1 MENRYA
7 KLNNL
12 FLRQSYLDS
21 WEEYQRGVRNKN
33 AIHWDH
39 VILTASNEE
48 QAEGYRQQISARRE
62 GGLLPQTTV
71 YTVLPDPEGK
81 RVGSGGATFHV
92 LKYIVEQNRN
102 VQEGVPEKGVES
114 AEEGAGQDLSALF
127 RGKRILVI
135 HSGGDSK
142 RVPQYSVCGK
152 LFSPVPRELPD
163 GRPSTLFDEF
173 MISMAGVAGRIPEGM
188 LVLSGDVLLLFNPL
202 QIDAQFHGAAAIS
215 IKESVSVGKDHG
227 VFLNNGND
235 MVGRFLHKQS
245 EEDLKCLGAV
255 NDKDR
260 VDLDTGAV
268 LLDTELLG
276 ALFGLI
282 STNGRLD
289 EEKYGRFVND
299 RARISFYGDFLY
311 PLAEDATLEQYYN
324 EAAEG
329 EQNAELHECR
339 TQIWQAIHSFSM
351 KLICLSPARFIH
363 FGTTGELL
371 ELVTSGVEDYEF
383 LDWKKD
389 VFSVTETQRDMQQ
402 ADSVEA
408 FVSEGYTG
416 DIPPGR
422 TGDAPIS
429 PAGCHTALHH
439 SVVERADLLGDHV
452 YIEYSSIAV
461 DASVGDGSIISNL
474 HLEGVQVPENV
485 VLHGIVL
492 KDGGFVARVYA
503 TKDNPK
509 GTLKDGA
516 SFLNTTL
523 RGLLHSLWIN
533 AGVLWAGA
541 GENQDEEGCDLWTAA
556 LYPVCRTMKEAVK
569 AALFLCRT
577 AAGFDYTEKER
588 ERWLKARRIS
598 LCESFQEADITAL
611 LKWQKKLENEIIV
624 RKFLGAVREKLDYHE
639 SLAVFGGHG
648 VSEEQLAMLLERAR
662 KAPFSEKIRIYYHLS
677 RGLIRWQSVST
688 DYDDAVLEGLC
699 FDTIRDEIF
708 KESRAALPAD
718 TDLNIVQDEVAVAL
732 PVRVNWGGGWTD
744 TPPQCNEQGGVV
756 LNAAVTLNGV
766 LPVQVKVR
774 RMKDHYVAFESAD
787 LGARGEAHSVAEI
800 QDCHN
805 PYDFFALHKAAL
817 IACGIVP
824 MEGDADLEQILRR
837 LGGGIYLSTQVV
849 GIPKGSG
856 LGTSSILSG
865 ACVKAVF
872 EFLGKRL
879 SKEAVYETVS
889 CMEQI
894 MSTGGGWQDQ
904 VGGLTGGIKFITTRP
919 GLHQQISVSYVTMPD
934 EAKKELQERFA
945 LIYTG
950 QRRLARN
957 LLRDVVGNYIG
968 GRAES
973 VEALYEMKRIAAMMR
988 FELEEGNIDGFAAL
1002 LNRHWELSKK
1012 LDAGSTNTCIEQIF
1026 LVCEDL
1032 IDGRFIAGAGGGGFI
1047 QVILKKNVTKEQ
1059 LKERLRE
1066 VFQDSGVSVWE
1077 CAFV

>member
-1 MENRYA
+1 MDNRYA

-12 FLRQSYLDS
+12 FLRQSYMDS
-21 WEEYQRGVRNKN
+21 WEEYVRGLRSKH
-33 AIHWDH
+33 AIHWDY

-48 QAEGYRQQISARRE
+48 QAEVYRQQISERLK
-62 GGLLPQTTV
+62 GGFLPQQTA
-71 YTVLPDPEGK
+71 YAVLPDPQGK

-92 LKYIVEQNRN
+92 LKYIAEQRGL
-102 VQEGVPEKGVES
+102 QEEAVSDASDV
-114 AEEGAGQDLSALF
+114 F
-127 RGKRILVI
+127 RGRRMLVI

-215 IKESVSVGKDHG
+215 IKEDVAVGKEHG
-227 VFLNNGND
+227 VFLNNGSD

-245 EEDLKCLGAV
+245 EEALLRLGAV
-255 NDKDR
+255 NDKGC

-268 LLDTELLG
+268 LLDAELLA
-276 ALFGLI
+276 ALFSLI
-282 STNGRLD
+282 STNGSVD
-289 EEKYGRFVND
+289 ADKYARFVND

-311 PLAEDATLEQYYN
+311 PLAEDATLDQYYL

-329 EQNAELHECR
+329 DFTDELRECR
-339 TQIWQAIHSFSM
+339 TQIWQAIHEFSM
-351 KLICLSPARFIH
+351 KLICLSPAKFIH

-371 ELVTSGVEDYEF
+371 SLVTSGVEAYEF

-389 VFSVTETQRDMQQ
+389 VFSAWDMQRIPC
-402 ADSVEA
+402 AGDGTVERMA
-408 FVSEGYTG
+408 EYVSLPTNTG
-416 DIPPGR
+416 
-422 TGDAPIS
+422 
-429 PAGCHTALHH
+429 LHH
-439 SVVERADLLGDHV
+439 SVVERASSLGNGV
-452 YIEYSSIAV
+452 YVEHSYVEADAV
-461 DASVGDGSIISNL
+461 IGDGSIVSNL
-474 HLEGVQVPENV
+474 RLGGVHVPPGV
-485 VLHGIVL
+485 VLHGIFL
-492 KDGGFVARVYA
+492 RDGGCVVRVYA
-503 TKDNPK
+503 TEDNPK
-509 GTLKDGA
+509 GTLIHDA
-516 SFLNTTL
+516 PFLHTTL
-523 RGLLHSLWIN
+523 KELLQVLNSKAEALWPGM
-533 AGVLWAGA
+533 AEKDCFLW
-541 GENQDEEGCDLWTAA
+541 NAA
-556 LYPVCRTMKEAVK
+556 LYPVCKTMEEAVSS
-569 AALFLCRT
+569 ALFLCRAANGESYTAGEREQWSSARRLSLCGSFREADT
-577 AAGFDYTEKER
+577 AA
-588 ERWLKARRIS
+588 IP
-598 LCESFQEADITAL
+598 
-611 LKWQKKLENEIIV
+611 KWQEQLKNEIIV
-624 RKFLGAVREKLDYHE
+624 RKFLRAVKEKQDYHK
-639 SLAVFGGHG
+639 SLQIFGERG
-648 VSEEQLAMLLERAR
+648 VSEEQLTMLLADAETA
-662 KAPFSEKIRIYYHLS
+662 AFSDKIRIYYHLS
-677 RGLIRWQSVST
+677 RSLRQGQRSVAG
-688 DYDDAVLEGLC
+688 YDEGMLEGMC

-708 KESRAALPAD
+708 REGRAAIPKNNE
-718 TDLNIVQDEVAVAL
+718 LNIVQDEVFVEL

-756 LNAAVTLNGV
+756 LNAAITLNGV
-766 LPVQVKVR
+766 LPVQVRVR
-774 RMKDHYVAFESAD
+774 KLSGFYVAFESAD
-787 LGARGEAHSVAEI
+787 LGARGEAHCVADI

-824 MEGDADLEQILRR
+824 LEGEADLEQILRR

-849 GIPKGSG
+849 GVPKGSG

-865 ACVKAVF
+865 ACVKGIFA
-872 EFLGKRL
+872 FLGKKL
-879 SKEAVYETVS
+879 SDEAVYETVS

-904 VGGLTGGIKFITTRP
+904 VGGLTGGIKLITTRP
-919 GLHQQISVSYVTMPD
+919 GLHQQISVSYVTIP
-934 EAKKELQERFA
+934 EPAKKELQERFA

-968 GRAES
+968 GREES
-973 VEALYEMKRIAAMMR
+973 ACALYEMKRVASMMR

-1026 LVCEDL
+1026 IVCEDM

-1047 QVILKKNVTKEQ
+1047 QVVLKKGVTRKQ
-1059 LKERLRE
+1059 LGERLRE
-1066 VFQDSGVSVWE
+1066 VFQDSGVAVWE

>member
-12 FLRQSYLDS
+12 FLSQSCMDS
-21 WEEYQRGVRNKN
+21 WEDYLRGIRSKN
-33 AIHWDH
+33 AIHWDY

-48 QAEGYRQQISARRE
+48 QAKVYREQISERLQ
-62 GGLLPQTTV
+62 GGFLPRQTEYV
-71 YTVLPDPEGK
+71 VLPDPQGK

-92 LKYIVEQNRN
+92 LKYIAQQNQAGGEHA
-102 VQEGVPEKGVES
+102 QES
-114 AEEGAGQDLSALF
+114 RTEGEAAPNGAALF
-127 RGKRILVI
+127 KGKRILVI

-163 GRPSTLFDEF
+163 ARPSTLFDEF
-173 MISMAGVAGRIPEGM
+173 MIAMAGVAGRIPEGM

-215 IKESVSVGKDHG
+215 IKEDVAVGKEHG
-227 VFLNNGND
+227 VFLNDGND

-245 EEDLKCLGAV
+245 EEELRRLGAV
-255 NDKDR
+255 NDKNC

-268 LLDTELLG
+268 LLDAELLD
-276 ALFGLI
+276 ALFSLI
-282 STNGRLD
+282 STNGRVD
-289 EEKYGRFVND
+289 DQKYARFVND
-299 RARISFYGDFLY
+299 KARISFYGDFLY
-311 PLAEDATLEQYYN
+311 PLAEEATLAQYYL

-329 EQNAELHECR
+329 ELGEELHECR
-339 TQIWQAIHSFSM
+339 TQIWQALHRFSM
-351 KLICLSPARFIH
+351 KLICLSPAKFIH

-371 ELVTSGVEDYEF
+371 NLVTSGVEDYEF
-383 LDWKKD
+383 LDWKKE
-389 VFSVTETQRDMQQ
+389 VFS
-402 ADSVEA
+402 AVE
-408 FVSEGYTG
+408 SDY
-416 DIPPGR
+416 PR
-422 TGDAPIS
+422 N
-429 PAGCHTALHH
+429 TALHH
-439 SVVERADLLGDHV
+439 SVVERAGGLGNGV
-452 YIEYSSIAV
+452 YIEHSYMAS
-461 DASVGDGSIISNL
+461 DAGIGDGSIVSNVRL
-474 HLEGVQVPENV
+474 TDVQVPSGV
-485 VLHGIVL
+485 VLHGIFL
-492 KDGGFVARVYA
+492 RDGGCVVRVYG
-503 TKDNPK
+503 TGDNPK
-509 GTLKDGA
+509 GTIADDA
-516 SFLNTTL
+516 PFLHTTL
-523 RGLLHSLWIN
+523 KELLHAMQI
-533 AGVLWAGA
+533 GKEVLWGDIAA
-541 GENQDEEGCDLWTAA
+541 GECFLWNAA
-556 LYPVCRTMKEAVK
+556 LYPVCRTMGEAVD
-569 AALFLCRT
+569 AALFLCR
-577 AAGFDYTEKER
+577 AASGGDFTKKER
-588 ERWLKARRIS
+588 EQWLSSRRLS
-598 LCESFQEADITAL
+598 LCGSFREADTAAIP
-611 LKWQKKLENEIIV
+611 KWQKQLQNEIIV
-624 RKFLGAVREKLDYHE
+624 RKFLRAVRERQDYHK
-639 SLAVFGGHG
+639 SLQIFGEHG
-648 VSEEQLAMLLERAR
+648 VGEEQLTMLLAYAETAD
-662 KAPFSEKIRIYYHLS
+662 FSEKIRIYYHLS
-677 RGLIRWQSVST
+677 RGLRQKQHAIAG
-688 DYDDAVLEGLC
+688 YDEGMLESLC

-708 KESRAALPAD
+708 RKGRTALPEND
-718 TDLNIVQDEVAVAL
+718 CLNIVQDEVSVEL

-756 LNAAVTLNGV
+756 LNAAITLNGR
-766 LPVQVKVR
+766 LPVQVRVR
-774 RMKDHYVAFESAD
+774 KLDAYYVAFESAD
-787 LGARGEAHSVAEI
+787 LGVRGEAHSVAEI

-824 MEGDADLEQILRR
+824 MEGEADLEQVLKK

-849 GIPKGSG
+849 GVPKGSG

-865 ACVKAVF
+865 ACVKGLF
-872 EFLGKRL
+872 EFLGRKL
-879 SKEAVYETVS
+879 SDEAVYETVS

-904 VGGLTGGIKFITTRP
+904 VGGLTEGIKFITTRP
-919 GLHQQISVSYVTMPD
+919 GLHQQISVSHISMPE

-968 GRAES
+968 GREES
-973 VEALYEMKRIAAMMR
+973 VEALYEMKRVASMMR

-1047 QVILKKNVTKEQ
+1047 QVILKKGVTKQQ

-1066 VFQDSGVSVWE
+1066 VFQDSGVAVWE
-1077 CAFV
+1077 CAFL

>member
-12 FLRQSYLDS
+12 FLRQSYMDS
-21 WEEYQRGVRNKN
+21 WEEYQRGIRNKN
-33 AIHWDH
+33 AIHWDY

-48 QAEGYRQQISARRE
+48 QAEVYRQQISERLRDD
-62 GGLLPQTTV
+62 LLPQTTV
-71 YTVLPDPEGK
+71 YAVLPDPQGK

-92 LKYIVEQNRN
+92 LKYIAEQSRKKGENEPAAECRTK
-102 VQEGVPEKGVES
+102 EGEAPDA
-114 AEEGAGQDLSALF
+114 AELF
-127 RGKRILVI
+127 KGKRILVI

-163 GRPSTLFDEF
+163 QRPSTLFDEF

-215 IKESVSVGKDHG
+215 IKEDVEVGKEHG
-227 VFLNNGND
+227 VFLNDGND

-245 EEDLKCLGAV
+245 EEELRRLGAV
-255 NDKDR
+255 NDKGC

-268 LLDTELLG
+268 LLDAGLLG

-282 STNGRLD
+282 STNGSVD
-289 EEKYGRFVND
+289 QEKYARFVND

-311 PLAEDATLEQYYN
+311 PLAEESTLEQYYL

-329 EQNAELHECR
+329 DLNDELHECR
-339 TQIWQAIHSFSM
+339 TQIWQAIHRFSM
-351 KLICLSPARFIH
+351 KLICLSPAKFIH

-371 ELVTSGVEDYEF
+371 DLVTSGVEDYEF
-383 LDWKKD
+383 LDWKKE
-389 VFSVTETQRDMQQ
+389 VFSAAETRN
-402 ADSVEA
+402 A
-408 FVSEGYTG
+408 
-416 DIPPGR
+416 
-422 TGDAPIS
+422 
-429 PAGCHTALHH
+429 ALHH
-439 SVVERADLLGDHV
+439 SVVERGSVLGRKV
-452 YIEYSSIAV
+452 YIEHSYVAA
-461 DASVGDGSIISNL
+461 DADVGDGSIVSNL
-474 HLEGVQVPENV
+474 RLKGVRVPSGV
-485 VLHGIVL
+485 VLHGIFL
-492 KDGGFVARVYA
+492 NGGGCVVRVYG
-503 TKDNPK
+503 TQDNPK
-509 GTLKDGA
+509 GTLAGDA
-516 SFLNTTL
+516 SFLNTSL
-523 RGLLHSLWIN
+523 KGLLDALRIG
-533 AGVLWAGA
+533 AGVLWQDAA
-541 GENQDEEGCDLWTAA
+541 EENCFLWSAK
-556 LYPVCRTMKEAVK
+556 LYPVCGTMEEAVS
-569 AALFLCRT
+569 AALFLCR
-577 AAGFDYTEKER
+577 AASGGDYTEKER
-588 ERWLKARRIS
+588 EQWLSSRRFS
-598 LCESFQEADITAL
+598 LCESFRDADTAAIP
-611 LKWQKKLENEIIV
+611 KWQKQLKNEIIV
-624 RKFLGAVREKLDYHE
+624 RKFLSAVREKQDYHK
-639 SLAVFGGHG
+639 SLQIFGERG
-648 VSEEQLAMLLERAR
+648 VSDEQFAMLLAHAKEAD
-662 KAPFSEKIRIYYHLS
+662 FSEKIRIYYHLS
-677 RGLIRWQSVST
+677 RALRQGQGSVAGC
-688 DYDDAVLEGLC
+688 DDGTLEGMC

-708 KESRAALPAD
+708 LESRAALPGNE
-718 TDLNIVQDEVAVAL
+718 DLNIVQEDVSVAL

-756 LNAAVTLNGV
+756 LNAAITLNGV
-766 LPVQVKVR
+766 LPVQVRVR
-774 RMKDHYVAFESAD
+774 RLNEYYIAFESAD
-787 LGARGEAHSVAEI
+787 LNVRGEAHCVADI

-824 MEGDADLEQILRR
+824 MEAEADLEQILRR
-837 LGGGIYLSTQVV
+837 LGGGLYLSTQVV
-849 GIPKGSG
+849 GVPKGSG

-865 ACVKAVF
+865 ACVKGIF
-872 EFLGKRL
+872 EFLGKEL
-879 SKEAVYETVS
+879 SDEAVYETVS

-919 GLHQQISVSYVTMPD
+919 GLHQQIEVSYVTMPK
-934 EAKKELQERFA
+934 EAKQELQERFA

-973 VEALYEMKRIAAMMR
+973 ACALYEMKRVAAMMR

-1026 LVCEDL
+1026 LVCEDM

-1047 QVILKKNVTKEQ
+1047 QVILKKGITKKQ
-1059 LKERLRE
+1059 LQERLRE
-1066 VFQDSGVSVWE
+1066 VFQDSGVAVWE